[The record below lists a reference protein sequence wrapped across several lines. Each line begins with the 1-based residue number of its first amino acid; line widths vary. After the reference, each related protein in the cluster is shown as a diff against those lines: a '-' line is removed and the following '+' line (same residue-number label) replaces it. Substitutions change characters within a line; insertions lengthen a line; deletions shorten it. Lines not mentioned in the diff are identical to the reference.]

1 MSVKEYA
8 ARHGVT
14 LKAVKIWIYEGK
26 ITHVEKVGRAYVID
40 PVRCDEDLKSNQN
53 PSYQKTSAE
62 NGARNGAKDKPTAAK
77 TKTRISSASS
87 LADIKKAQARVD
99 LERKTLELQKTKGIL
114 VEKAR
119 VYDALFEFAQKV
131 RGRVRAVP
139 ARIVDDLLASPDRVD
154 ALRILSEALDEALN
168 DLADADDK
176 NLKI

>member
-1 MSVKEYA
+1 VDSKDFNLTGA
-8 ARHGVT
+8 ALARMFGVT
-14 LKAVKIWIYEGK
+14 AKSIRDARTDGRLSEGVSWVPGAGPGLVRYNAAAAQIEWDANAQDGRQKIYLAEGVRTDG
-26 ITHVEKVGRAYVID
+26 IT
-40 PVRCDEDLKSNQN
+40 KSSTFN
-53 PSYQKTSAE
+53 
-62 NGARNGAKDKPTAAK
+62 
-77 TKTRISSASS
+77 
-87 LADIKKAQARVD
+87 DIKKAQARVD